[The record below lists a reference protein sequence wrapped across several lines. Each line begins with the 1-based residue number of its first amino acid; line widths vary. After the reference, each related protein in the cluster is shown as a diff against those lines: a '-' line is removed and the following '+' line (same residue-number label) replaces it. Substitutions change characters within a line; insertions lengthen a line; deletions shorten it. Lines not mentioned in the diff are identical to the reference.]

1 MVSKRLWKNFDRLFS
16 FNPPYIFIYDKN
28 KKILK
33 KNPTTFTPMSIFY
46 TIYGCAT
53 GFPILINI
61 IYRLQTES
69 MSLNM
74 KPIFVL
80 LFIMA
85 STVALLGL
93 ICLYTLIGNHGY
105 FFILF
110 RLISDFTIKT
120 FGKKSTI
127 VAG

>member
-1 MVSKRLWKNFDRLFS
+1 
-16 FNPPYIFIYDKN
+16 
-28 KKILK
+28 
-33 KNPTTFTPMSIFY
+33 MSIFY
-46 TIYGCAT
+46 SIYGIAI

-80 LFIMA
+80 IFIM
-85 STVALLGL
+85 SCTVALLGL
-93 ICLYTLIGNHGY
+93 VCLYTLIGNHGY

-110 RLISDFTIKT
+110 RLLSDFEVKT
-120 FGKKSTI
+120 FGKKLII
-127 VAG
+127 VPD